1 MAVARFISDRQ
12 ASAQSQSDSLT
23 PAQLEVAIA
32 EEAKALKDEVIRLRI
47 SKAVLRPIHLQ
58 NRTDEGPIEERLE
71 RAAKDLLQRQKMLE
85 SERARITAEVD
96 QNWDANAILRA
107 PGALILD
114 AVAKR
119 FGVRF
124 RKDSG
129 DSARLARLMRSNA
142 VPEELK
148 RLLEEVAE
156 VII

>member
-1 MAVARFISDRQ
+1 MAIV
-12 ASAQSQSDSLT
+12 
-23 PAQLEVAIA
+23 
-32 EEAKALKDEVIRLRI
+32 EEAKSLKDEVIRLRV

-71 RAAKDLLQRQKMLE
+71 QVAKDLLQRQKMLE

-96 QNWDANAILRA
+96 QNWNANTIFQA

-124 RKDSG
+124 HKDSG
-129 DSARLARLMRSNA
+129 DSARLARLMRSNT
-142 VPEELK
+142 VVEELK
-148 RLLEEVAE
+148 RLPKEVTGDL
-156 VII
+156 I